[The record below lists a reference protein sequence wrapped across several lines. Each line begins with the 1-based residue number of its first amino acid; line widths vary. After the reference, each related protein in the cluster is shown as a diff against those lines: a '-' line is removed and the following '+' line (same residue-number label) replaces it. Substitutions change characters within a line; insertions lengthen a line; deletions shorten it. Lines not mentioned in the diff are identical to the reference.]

1 MPSDLPAICH
11 ERARL
16 LRDYRDAAINYAGK
30 VREMAELAIAG
41 QETESNALRR
51 LCRAAWETAES
62 SRLALSR
69 HEADHSCDRAGEFR
83 GVEDLDAL

>member
-1 MPSDLPAICH
+1 MPSDLPTICQV
-11 ERARL
+11 RARL
-16 LRDYRDAAINYAGK
+16 LRDYRDAATHYAGK

-41 QETESNALRR
+41 LETESNALRR

-83 GVEDLDAL
+83 SVEDLDAL

>member
-1 MPSDLPAICH
+1 MPSDLPTICQ

-16 LRDYRDAAINYAGK
+16 LRDYSDAATDYAGK
-30 VREMAELAIAG
+30 VREMVGLAIAG
-41 QETESNALRR
+41 QESESNARRR
-51 LCRAAWETAES
+51 LCRAAWETAEG
-62 SRLALSR
+62 SRIALSR

>member
-1 MPSDLPAICH
+1 MRSDLPTICQ

-16 LRDYRDAAINYAGK
+16 LRLYRDAAANYAGK
-30 VREMAELAIAG
+30 VREMAEFAIAG
-41 QETESNALRR
+41 HESECNALRR

-69 HEADHSCDRAGEFR
+69 HEADHSCDRAEEFR
-83 GVEDLDAL
+83 GVEDLGAL

>member
-1 MPSDLPAICH
+1 M
-11 ERARL
+11 RL
-16 LRDYRDAAINYAGK
+16 LRDYRDAAVNYAGK

-41 QETESNALRR
+41 HETESNSVRR
-51 LCRAAWETAES
+51 LCRAAWATAES

-83 GVEDLDAL
+83 GVEGLDAL